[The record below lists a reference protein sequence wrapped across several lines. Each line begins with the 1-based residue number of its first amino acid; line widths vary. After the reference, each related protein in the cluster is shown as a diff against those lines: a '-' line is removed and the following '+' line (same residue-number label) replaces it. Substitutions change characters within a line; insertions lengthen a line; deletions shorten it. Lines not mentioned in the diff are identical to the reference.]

1 MIDVDHLTKLY
12 GRFRAVDGLSFS
24 IGRGEVVGFL
34 GPNGAGKTTTMRM
47 LTTYLP
53 PTTGKA
59 RLAGHDVLDEPLEVR
74 RRLGYLPESVPL
86 YPEMRVRE
94 YLVFRAKLKDVG
106 RSKRR
111 QAVGRVIER
120 CRLGEV
126 EQSIIGHLSKGYRQ
140 RVGLA
145 ESMIHDPAILI
156 LDEPTAGLDPI
167 QIREVRTLLRELGQ
181 DHTLLL
187 STHIMQEVEAVCG
200 RVLIIVGGRIAVDES
215 LEGARSG
222 LAVVLEAKGPADA
235 IRKAVESVGGVK
247 RAILSGSED
256 GVASIHAEVSGNAD
270 PRAEIAKR
278 VVQSGWGLLRLE
290 AMRST
295 LEERFVKA
303 VRDAAVRAD
312 GGDVE
317 TGSEAA

>member
-24 IGRGEVVGFL
+24 VGRGEVVGFL

-47 LTTYLP
+47 LSTYLP
-53 PTTGKA
+53 PTTGRA

-74 RRLGYLPESVPL
+74 RRLGYLPENVPL

-94 YLVFRAKLKDVG
+94 YLVFRAKLKDVR
-106 RSKRR
+106 RSKRHE
-111 QAVGRVIER
+111 AVGRVIER
-120 CRLGEV
+120 CRLQEV
-126 EQSIIGHLSKGYRQ
+126 EQSNIGHLSKGYRQ

-145 ESMIHDPAILI
+145 DSMIHDPAILI
-156 LDEPTAGLDPI
+156 LDEPTSGLDPI
-167 QIREVRTLLRELGQ
+167 QIREVRTLIRELGQ

-200 RVLIIVGGRIAVDES
+200 RVIIIVDGRIAVDES

-222 LAVVLEAKGPADA
+222 SAVLVEAKGPGEAV
-235 IRKAVESVGGVK
+235 RKAVEGVGGV
-247 RAILSGSED
+247 RRVVLSGSD
-256 GVASIHAEVSGNAD
+256 QGVASLHVEIQENAD

-278 VVQSGWGLLRLE
+278 VVQGGWGLRRLE
-290 AMRST
+290 AAKSS
-295 LEERFVKA
+295 LEERFVQA
-303 VRDAAVRAD
+303 VRDSTAREE
-312 GGDVE
+312 GE